1 MSFFKRRGVAV
12 VISACIVFASMLLST
27 DIQFG
32 AKCSEITDGFY
43 NGVYYNGYSHPSI
56 AGQLLNISGYADGIA
71 TIAKRY
77 DIDTRDLLDSN
88 SDLKLSLSYSR
99 GDESYIHY
107 CYDELMSVLRA
118 VEGELEDA
126 QLNDRDKSGLEQYIS
141 SISGA
146 QKSIDE
152 AGYNETV
159 SSFLR
164 DYDHFPTN
172 ALAEMAGVEMPEYFN

>member
-1 MSFFKRRGVAV
+1 MSFFKRRWVAV
-12 VISACIVFASMLLST
+12 VIAVCAVWASMLLST
-27 DIQFG
+27 DIKFG

-43 NGVYYNGYSHPSI
+43 DGVYHDGYTHPSI
-56 AGQLLNISGYADGIA
+56 ASHLRNITGYADGLA

-77 DIDTRDLLDSN
+77 NIDAEELLDSN

-107 CYDELMSVLRA
+107 CYEELMSAVRA

-126 QLNDRDKSGLEQYIS
+126 QLNDRDKSGFEQYVS
-141 SISGA
+141 GISGA
-146 QKSIDE
+146 RKSIEE

-164 DYDHFPTN
+164 EYDHFPTN
-172 ALAEMAGVEMPEYFN
+172 FLADMAGVEMPEYFS